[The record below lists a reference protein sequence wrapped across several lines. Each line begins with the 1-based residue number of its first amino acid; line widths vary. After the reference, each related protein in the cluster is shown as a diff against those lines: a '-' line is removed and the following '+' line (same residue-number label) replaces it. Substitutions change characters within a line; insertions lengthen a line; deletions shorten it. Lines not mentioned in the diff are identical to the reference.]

1 MLTALRCT
9 YLAHLDLSF
18 SPYTFP
24 LQCRKRYSSV
34 KFSSL
39 SCYMAFCSPY
49 SPILTSLF
57 NVVKDI
63 SFYRKSWWFWLINFT
78 FTMYVV
84 TFLFEAKIHQN
95 SSLIFCCNLSPF
107 LKANSYFAFLYI
119 IKDAVILI
127 IVNHSFLFLYAPN
140 LKRYLIPGIEY
151 WRVGETDS
159 CNSSC

>member
-57 NVVKDI
+57 NVVITWQLCAQKFLMICCSFNWLSGIRFYQECKKLKCWLLTYWDHICII
-63 SFYRKSWWFWLINFT
+63 SFGIIDCCKHEKNRPNIGAVSNVWLRRSGETYKTWYPIILRQT
-78 FTMYVV
+78 C
-84 TFLFEAKIHQN
+84 
-95 SSLIFCCNLSPF
+95 SSLARQCKI
-107 LKANSYFAFLYI
+107 
-119 IKDAVILI
+119 
-127 IVNHSFLFLYAPN
+127 
-140 LKRYLIPGIEY
+140 G
-151 WRVGETDS
+151 G
-159 CNSSC
+159 